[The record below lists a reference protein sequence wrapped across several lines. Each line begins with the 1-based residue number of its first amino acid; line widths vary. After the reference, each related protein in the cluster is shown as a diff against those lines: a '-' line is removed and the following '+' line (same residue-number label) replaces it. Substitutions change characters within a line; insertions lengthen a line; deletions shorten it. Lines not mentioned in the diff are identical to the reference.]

1 MIYNNIHKG
10 IFKNRP
16 NRFIAEVEID
26 GKVEICHVKNTGRC
40 KELLISGATVYANY
54 ADNPSRATKYD
65 LIAVE
70 KGELLINMDSYAPN
84 IAFGEYLQQGKFFE
98 NVTLI
103 KPEAKYGAS
112 RFDFYVETARSKA
125 FIEVKGV
132 TLEDDGVALFPDAP
146 TTRGVKHMLELAQC
160 LSDGYE
166 AMVVFVVQMRDVRY
180 FSPNTQMHSA
190 FSHALTAAGQAGVH
204 IFAFDCHVT
213 ENSMTIGK
221 AVPVRLSASPI

>member
-65 LIAVE
+65 LIAVD
-70 KGELLINMDSYAPN
+70 KGDLIINMDSYAPN

-132 TLEDDGVALFPDAP
+132 TLEENGIAMFPDAP
-146 TTRGVKHMLELAQC
+146 TERGIKHLNELAAC
-160 LSDGYE
+160 ITDGHDAY
-166 AMVVFVVQMRDVRY
+166 VVFVVQMKGIKH
-180 FSPNTQMHSA
+180 FTPNYKTHAA
-190 FSHALTAAGQAGVH
+190 FGETLSKVMSMGVNAM
-204 IFAFDCHVT
+204 AFDCEIT
-213 ENSMTIGK
+213 AEKMEINNR
-221 AVPVRLSASPI
+221 VPIKP